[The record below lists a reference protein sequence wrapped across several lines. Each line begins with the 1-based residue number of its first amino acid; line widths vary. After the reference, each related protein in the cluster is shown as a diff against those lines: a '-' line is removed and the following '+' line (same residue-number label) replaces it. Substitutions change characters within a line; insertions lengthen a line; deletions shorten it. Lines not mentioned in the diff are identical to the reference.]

1 MTQMAQEEL
10 EDTQAGHKMPLVRYE
25 IQLASGGTT
34 VLYGLDADGAAA
46 GGSYEVTSVRSGM
59 VLNSAAVQ
67 LGEYG
72 TVREL
77 AESELYHWADAG
89 NFSTIQYTRPIRLGG
104 TRYAVHLRLDN
115 GTVGMEHLV
124 VYTDTGGGVARVDRL
139 WRAIADIWTDHGSA
153 AFDRAAA
160 CLVSEQTL

>member
-1 MTQMAQEEL
+1 MEDAQAEQ
-10 EDTQAGHKMPLVRYE
+10 TIPLVRYE

-34 VLYGLDADGAAA
+34 VLYGLDADEAA
-46 GGSYEVTSVRSGM
+46 GGLCEVTSVRSGM

-89 NFSTIQYTRPIRLGG
+89 KFSTIQYTRPIRLGG
-104 TRYAVHLRLDN
+104 TRYAAHLRLDN